1 MCALRYIILSDGNP
15 GRQNSRSRRKQS
27 GAAQEATNGLKHS
40 EKKASASL
48 DVSGAAPCQRGVLAG
63 AVGSPGLAWNRTSR
77 STTDQFLR
85 GVIGDVR

>member
-48 DVSGAAPCQRGVLAG
+48 DVSGAAPCQRAYWREL
-63 AVGSPGLAWNRTSR
+63 
-77 STTDQFLR
+77 
-85 GVIGDVR
+85 